1 VQSIAHYNT
10 PIKTQQENKMKKVLV
25 ISGHPNLS
33 QSIANQTIIDS
44 LTSGLNSVEIRR
56 LDRLY
61 PTEQIDVAA
70 EQQALLNA
78 DVIVWQ
84 FPFHWYSMPALM
96 KKWLDEVFLHGFAHG
111 STAKL
116 GGKKLVISIT
126 TGAPE
131 VAYQEDAVM
140 KHTMAQLVA
149 PFESIAALCQLD
161 LQKISY
167 LNGVSYVGRNEEK
180 IAEQKQTARKYAEQ
194 LIQTINEL
202 IGEK

>member
-1 VQSIAHYNT
+1 
-10 PIKTQQENKMKKVLV
+10 MKKVLV

-44 LTSGLNSVEIRR
+44 LASGLNSAEIRR

-61 PTEQIDVAA
+61 PTEQIDVSA

-84 FPFHWYSMPALM
+84 FPFYWYSMPALM

-131 VAYQEDAVM
+131 VAYQEDAVI

-161 LQKISY
+161 LQNISY

>member
-1 VQSIAHYNT
+1 
-10 PIKTQQENKMKKVLV
+10 MKKVLV

-33 QSIANQTIIDS
+33 QSIANKTIIDS
-44 LTSGLNSVEIRR
+44 LASGLNSAEIRQ
-56 LDRLY
+56 LDTLY

-70 EQQALLNA
+70 EQQALLDA

-84 FPFHWYSMPALM
+84 FPFYWYSMPALM

-131 VAYQEDAVM
+131 VAYQENAVM

-180 IAEQKQTARKYAEQ
+180 IAEQQQTAREYAEQ
-194 LIQTINEL
+194 LIQTINAL
-202 IGEK
+202 TGEK

>member
-1 VQSIAHYNT
+1 
-10 PIKTQQENKMKKVLV
+10 MKKVLV

-33 QSIANQTIIDS
+33 QSIANKTIIDS
-44 LTSGLNSVEIRR
+44 LASGLNSAEIRQ

-70 EQQALLNA
+70 EQQALLDA

-84 FPFHWYSMPALM
+84 FPFYWYSMPALM

-131 VAYQEDAVM
+131 VAYQENTVM

-180 IAEQKQTARKYAEQ
+180 TAEQKQTAREYAKQ
-194 LIQTINEL
+194 LIQTINTL
-202 IGEK
+202 TGEK